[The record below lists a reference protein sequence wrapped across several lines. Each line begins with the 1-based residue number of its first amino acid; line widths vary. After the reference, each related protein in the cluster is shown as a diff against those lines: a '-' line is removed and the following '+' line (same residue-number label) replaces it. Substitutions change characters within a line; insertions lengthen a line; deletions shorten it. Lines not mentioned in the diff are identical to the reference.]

1 MTLTEV
7 LEARGSPL
15 EEDEVWCLL
24 LATTDALLD
33 ISKKGEFLLLLTKN
47 LQIVPARGR
56 FKTIFSVFNLFLFYF
71 FYCDGKI

>member
-15 EEDEVWCLL
+15 EEEEVWCLL

-33 ISKKGEFLLLLTKN
+33 ISKKGDDVRAPSMTSAVQKTAE
-47 LQIVPARGR
+47 IV
-56 FKTIFSVFNLFLFYF
+56 N
-71 FYCDGKI
+71 